1 MAKYIISFKDP
12 DTIDLCTKGANLTA
26 SEEKKAKA
34 ICQKF
39 FECGEYAFIEI
50 DTDKETAILLNLK
63 SFD

>member
-12 DTIDLCTKGANLTA
+12 DTVDLCTREANLTA

-39 FECGEYAFIEI
+39 FEYNEYAFIEI
-50 DTDKETAILLNLK
+50 DTDKGTAILLNLK
-63 SFD
+63 SVD